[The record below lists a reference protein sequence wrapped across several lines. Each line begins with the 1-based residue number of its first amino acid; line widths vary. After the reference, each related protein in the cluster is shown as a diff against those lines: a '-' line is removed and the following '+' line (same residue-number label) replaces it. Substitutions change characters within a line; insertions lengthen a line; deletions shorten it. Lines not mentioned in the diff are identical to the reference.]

1 MGFSIA
7 NYRILSRFL
16 LSIVQNHLS
25 LHSDMK
31 PIVILSFFMFMC
43 FGEAF
48 SQNIHFTYD
57 AAGNCIRREQVVRQS
72 QQSQRKAQL
81 SDTWDNI
88 KVSISPNPTNGVFR
102 VEIVGCKSD
111 DRISLCVKNA
121 SGQQIFAKSNVTVS
135 SSIDISNSPSGMY
148 FLQIILNDTCDKS
161 WKIIKK

>member
-1 MGFSIA
+1 MSSKQFIFA
-7 NYRILSRFL
+7 
-16 LSIVQNHLS
+16 
-25 LHSDMK
+25 SDMK

-57 AAGNCIRREQVVRQS
+57 AAGNRIRREQVVRQP

-88 KVSISPNPTNGVFR
+88 KVSISPNPTSGVVK
-102 VEIVGCKSD
+102 VEIIGCESN
-111 DRISLCVKNA
+111 DRISLSVKNA
-121 SGQQIFAKSNVTVS
+121 SGQQIYAKSNASVS
-135 SSIDISNSPSGMY
+135 SNIDISSNPSGVY
-148 FLQIILNDTCDKS
+148 FLQIVLNDKCDRT